1 MDLNITISENIATDI
16 LFNTDLLAIICK
28 DLWDTVK
35 RDGCP
40 VSPSGDR
47 IHPLVSLALT
57 CKAMSSLALDTLWR
71 DTQAY
76 GFQPVLRIFPSASSG
91 NLQVLPE
98 DIPDQ
103 TWIRFRQYANRVRNI
118 TFDPTSCASFSSTVF
133 LRLAEYQTPIFPK
146 VQCLRSDVSFAASPS
161 ILLFL
166 PVKTLNEI
174 QLTFSHWTDL
184 NTSSACIR
192 AIKWQVPALQ
202 TLHVYCPEFDN
213 GQNHAVPFTDLCSIA
228 NLAGFKNLRS
238 LSIKSHLVD
247 YDSIVQLSAFDNLE
261 DLCVKTTSSIPSDN
275 RQTQDGFH
283 SLKSL
288 HISAKV
294 SEMPR
299 ILRLIR
305 QGTLETL
312 TFVDTSNE
320 AFHINSEF
328 MMDFHREL
336 VARFPQVRNLS
347 LTYWAAWL
355 DESIR
360 ASSRAVFEPLYEL
373 PKLCSIHFEGELAL
387 DDETI
392 KTSLAPSWPHI
403 ESISIPQLSGDTPS
417 YVVLSALAKCCPRLV
432 SLAIPIWFPD
442 DGVLSAVE
450 VLSHRLQILKSVNTT
465 AKNPPLIAR
474 FLDRIFPFLVRVEG
488 GSGWNEVDSIL
499 RDVCQPIR
507 GDQHQREQGQ

>member
-1 MDLNITISENIATDI
+1 MDANLAENIATDI
-16 LFNTDLLAIICK
+16 LFNTDLLAIICQ

-35 RDGCP
+35 RDGTP
-40 VSPSGDR
+40 VSPSGNR
-47 IHPLVSLALT
+47 VHPLVSLALT
-57 CKAMSSLALDTLWR
+57 CKAVSSLALDTLWG

-98 DIPDQ
+98 DIPNQ
-103 TWIRFRQYANRVRNI
+103 TWTRFRQYANRVRSI
-118 TFDPTSCASFSSTVF
+118 TFDPTSFARFSSTVF
-133 LRLAEYQTPIFPK
+133 LRLAEYQSPIFPK
-146 VQCLRSDVSFAASPS
+146 LQCLRSDASFAASPS

-166 PVKTLNEI
+166 PAKTLKEI
-174 QLTFSHWTDL
+174 QLTFSRSTDL
-184 NTSSACIR
+184 TTSSACIR

-202 TLHVYCPEFDN
+202 TLHVCCPEFDN
-213 GQNHAVPFTDLCSIA
+213 GQYQATPFTGLCSIA

-238 LSIKSHLVD
+238 LTIKSHLVD
-247 YDSIVQLSAFDNLE
+247 YDSIMQLSAFANLE
-261 DLCVKTTSSIPSDN
+261 HLCVKTTSNVPSDN
-275 RQTQDGFH
+275 RQTQDGFP

-288 HISAKV
+288 HISAKA

-299 ILRLIR
+299 ILRLVH

-320 AFHINSEF
+320 GFRTNSEF

-336 VARFPQVRNLS
+336 VARFPLRNLS
-347 LTYWAAWL
+347 LTYRAAQL
-355 DESIR
+355 DKALW

-373 PKLCSIHFEGELAL
+373 PRLRSIHFVGELVL

-403 ESISIPQLSGDTPS
+403 ESISIPQLSGDTAS
-417 YVVLSALAKCCPRLV
+417 YAVLSVLAKCCPRLV
-432 SLAIPIWFPD
+432 SLAMPIGFPD
-442 DGVLSAVE
+442 NGVVSAVE

-465 AKNPPLIAR
+465 AKKPALIAR
-474 FLDRIFPFLVRVEG
+474 FLDRIFPFLLRAEG
-488 GSGWNEVDSIL
+488 GSGWNEVDSTL

-507 GDQHQREQGQ
+507 WDQHQRERGQ

>member
-1 MDLNITISENIATDI
+1 MDPDLAENIATDI
-16 LFNTDLLAIICK
+16 LFNTDLLAIICQ

-35 RDGCP
+35 TDGCP
-40 VSPSGDR
+40 VSPSGNR
-47 IHPLVSLALT
+47 VHPLVSLALT
-57 CKAMSSLALDTLWR
+57 CKAVSSLALDTLWG
-71 DTQAY
+71 DTQTY
-76 GFQPVLRIFPSASSG
+76 GFQPVLRIFLSASSG

-103 TWIRFRQYANRVRNI
+103 TWVRFRQYANRVRSI
-118 TFDPTSCASFSSTVF
+118 TFDPTSCARFSSTVF
-133 LRLAEYQTPIFPK
+133 LRLAEYQGPIFPK
-146 VQCLRSDVSFAASPS
+146 LQCLRSDVSFVASPS
-161 ILLFL
+161 ILFFL
-166 PVKTLNEI
+166 PTKTLNEI
-174 QLTFSHWTDL
+174 QLTFSRSTDL
-184 NTSSACIR
+184 TTSSACIR

-202 TLHVYCPEFDN
+202 TLHVCCPEFDN
-213 GQNHAVPFTDLCSIA
+213 GRHHATPFTGLCSIA
-228 NLAGFKNLRS
+228 NLAGFKNIRS
-238 LSIKSHLVD
+238 LTIKSHLVD
-247 YDSIVQLSAFDNLE
+247 YDTIMQLSAFDKLE
-261 DLCVKTTSSIPSDN
+261 DLCVKTTSNVPSDN
-275 RQTQDGFH
+275 RQTQDGFP

-299 ILRLIR
+299 ILRLVR

-312 TFVDTSNE
+312 TFIDTSNE
-320 AFHINSEF
+320 AFHTNSEF

-336 VARFPQVRNLS
+336 VARFPLRNLS
-347 LTYWAAWL
+347 LTYWAAQLGKALW
-355 DESIR
+355 

-373 PKLCSIHFEGELAL
+373 PRLRSIHFVGELAM

-392 KTSLAPSWPHI
+392 KTCLAPSWPLI

-417 YVVLSALAKCCPRLV
+417 YVVLSVLAKCCPRLV
-432 SLAIPIWFPD
+432 SLAMPIGFPD

-450 VLSHRLQILKSVNTT
+450 VLSHRLQILKSVDTT
-465 AKNPPLIAR
+465 AKKPVLIAR

-507 GDQHQREQGQ
+507 WDQHQRERGQ